1 MDLKL
6 AGKRILVTGA
16 GRGLGRAIAET
27 LAGEGADVLA
37 AARTLSDLES
47 LAAAYPGRIEVLVGD
62 VTDTEFV
69 ARIAALERL
78 DGLVN
83 NAGANKPQHFFEV
96 ADETLDWLLDLN
108 VRAAF
113 RVAQAGA
120 RAIAKT
126 GGGVIVNMSSQMGHV
141 GGRNR
146 TVYCMTKHAIEGL
159 TKAMALDL
167 AAHNVRV
174 VSICPTFIETP
185 MTAPF
190 LADPAFRT
198 DVLGKIA
205 LGRLGTMQEVAQA
218 TAFLLSPAAGLVTG
232 SALMLDGGWTA
243 Q

>member
-27 LAGEGADVLA
+27 LAGEGAVVLA
-37 AARTLSDLES
+37 AARTQHELES
-47 LAAAYPGRIEVLVGD
+47 LAATFPAQVEVMAGD
-62 VTDTEFV
+62 VTDDAFIT
-69 ARIAALERL
+69 RIGALAQL

-83 NAGANKPQHFFEV
+83 NAGANKPQHFLDV
-96 ADETLDWLLDLN
+96 ADDTLDWLLDLN

-120 RAIAKT
+120 RAMAKS

-167 AAHNVRV
+167 APHSIRV
-174 VSICPTFIETP
+174 ASVCPTFIETP
-185 MTAPF
+185 MTAPM
-190 LADPAFRT
+190 LAEPAFRA

-232 SALMLDGGWTA
+232 SALLLDGGWTA
-243 Q
+243 K